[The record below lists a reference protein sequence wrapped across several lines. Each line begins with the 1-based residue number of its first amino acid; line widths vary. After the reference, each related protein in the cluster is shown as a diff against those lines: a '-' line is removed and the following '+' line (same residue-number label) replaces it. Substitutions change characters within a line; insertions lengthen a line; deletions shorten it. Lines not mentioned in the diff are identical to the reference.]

1 VARDEVRISEITRRA
16 ITDLIATD
24 HIDWWGRG
32 DEVMFLSRLYDLS
45 KLPSTDPRHRDAD
58 GDIRQ
63 HRFANYDWDDDW
75 VFDDKRFK
83 LRHGPDETFV
93 RFLAEMLHPVVRS
106 DEEEVGRLCEN
117 FNRLLRRDGWELVE
131 VDQLSGRAIYAGRKV
146 QGHRT
151 AASALSLDR
160 YVRVDDEEAI
170 REHLRRIDHGLQGDP
185 AAAIG
190 SSKELLETTC
200 KVILDDYGVA
210 YSKRD
215 DVMGSS
221 RRPLRR

>member
-1 VARDEVRISEITRRA
+1 
-16 ITDLIATD
+16 
-24 HIDWWGRG
+24 
-32 DEVMFLSRLYDLS
+32 
-45 KLPSTDPRHRDAD
+45 
-58 GDIRQ
+58 
-63 HRFANYDWDDDW
+63 
-75 VFDDKRFK
+75 
-83 LRHGPDETFV
+83 
-93 RFLAEMLHPVVRS
+93 
-106 DEEEVGRLCEN
+106 
-117 FNRLLRRDGWELVE
+117 LLRRDGWELVE

-170 REHLRRIDHGLQGDP
+170 SEHLRRIDHGLQRDP

-215 DVMGSS
+215 DVMGLFKKTAKALAVRADDVPEGKRDSDAAQQTLRS
-221 RRPLRR
+221 LVPMVQGLTELRNELGLGHGRARRSAVPARYARLSFNADSHGC